1 MYLKIKINTFEAT
14 LQLKPGVIP
23 KFCKAR
29 SVPFAL
35 KAAIERELDR
45 MESEGILEKV
55 SYSEWAAP
63 VVPVP
68 KIEGTIRLCLSS
80 QDRRHH
86 KAMW

>member
-1 MYLKIKINTFEAT
+1 MEQKVEAILDTHKNVFKDGLGKINTFEAM
-14 LQLKPGVIP
+14 IP
-23 KFCKAR
+23 KFCKAC

-45 MESEGILEKV
+45 LESEGILEKA

-68 KIEGTIRLCLSS
+68 KTEGT
-80 QDRRHH
+80 
-86 KAMW
+86 